1 MPRSFHVGLVQH
13 NPTVGDVADNLA
25 ALRDEVDRAAAA
37 GADLVVTPELA
48 LLGYPPRDLLHRN
61 GVLAAQ
67 EAALAEL
74 AAETAD
80 GPPIVVGAAL
90 DSPSETGPPL
100 QNGAVLLADGRE
112 QARYAKRLLPTYDV
126 FDEHRYFEPGDEP
139 VTVDIDGTTV
149 GLSICEDAWHDAAI
163 TGKRRHGVDPLG
175 ELADA
180 GADFIVTLSASPFS
194 LGKPRRRVERFA
206 SHATKT
212 GVPVV
217 FANQVGGN
225 DDLIFDGNSLVV
237 DESGA
242 VVERLPAFEEST
254 VTVDAFESGAGT
266 PAMRESR
273 PGQARAALRRGL
285 ADYMAKTGF
294 SDVVIGMSG
303 GIDSTVATV
312 LAVDALGADHVY
324 GVSLPSEVTS
334 SKSIEDARAVAENLG
349 IEFDVVP
356 VGGAVETLEST
367 IEAAT
372 DESVTGLAA
381 ENIQARARGVVLMT
395 LANAR
400 NAFVLTPDNKS
411 EAAVGYCTLY
421 GDTVGALAPL
431 GDCYKT
437 LVYDLAEYYNDNS
450 PVDSDRVV
458 PDRVIDKAP
467 TAELK
472 ADQTDADDLPPYDQ
486 LDPVLE
492 SYIHGQGTG
501 SDLRAEYPDHVVEA
515 ALTRIAR
522 SEFKRWQTPPPLRI
536 TDKSFDR
543 GWKYPI
549 AASYDAVI
557 EADQVDQTANTD

>member
-194 LGKPRRRVERFA
+194 LDKPRRREQRFVG
-206 SHATKT
+206 HATDT
-212 GVPVV
+212 GCPVV
-217 FANQVGGN
+217 FVNQVGGN
-225 DDLIFDGNSLVV
+225 DELIFDGHSLVATQDGV
-237 DESGA
+237 ATRLSGFETETA
-242 VVERLPAFEEST
+242 VTDVGPQTECR
-254 VTVDAFESGAGT
+254 
-266 PAMRESR
+266 SR
-273 PGQARAALRRGL
+273 YDRDRSSQARAALCLGL
-285 ADYMAKTGF
+285 SDYFRKTGF
-294 SDVVIGMSG
+294 SQAVIGLSG
-303 GIDSTVATV
+303 GIDSSVAAA
-312 LAVDALGADHVY
+312 LATEALGAENVY
-324 GVSLPSEVTS
+324 GVSLPSAVTS
-334 SKSIEDARAVAENLG
+334 ERSVADARAVATNLG
-349 IEFDVVP
+349 IEFDTIPIEEP
-356 VGGAVETLEST
+356 VERTLSQVAQHTETPSGVAVENL
-367 IEAAT
+367 
-372 DESVTGLAA
+372 
-381 ENIQARARGVVLMT
+381 QARIRGDVLMT
-395 LANAR
+395 IANERDAL
-400 NAFVLTPDNKS
+400 VLTPDNKS

-421 GDTVGALAPL
+421 GDAVGAIAPL
-431 GDCYKT
+431 GDCYKQ
-437 LVYDLAEYYNDNS
+437 LVYALAAALNDT
-450 PVDSDRVV
+450 PPAAVGTE
-458 PDRVIDKAP
+458 PIPQAVIDRP
-467 TAELK
+467 PSAELRE
-472 ADQTDADDLPPYDQ
+472 DQTDADELGPYETVDA
-486 LDPVLE
+486 VLTE
-492 SYIHGQGTG
+492 YIEGTTPRQSLADRHGAGTVDRILG
-501 SDLRAEYPDHVVEA
+501 RVTRA
-515 ALTRIAR
+515 
-522 SEFKRWQTPPPLRI
+522 EFKRRQTPPPLRI
-536 TDKSFDR
+536 TQKSIGR
-543 GWKYPI
+543 GWNYPI
-549 AASYDAVI
+549 AATHDHRKRD
-557 EADQVDQTANTD
+557 E